1 MRHLVGLPSYKNLGE
16 ALEGVLA
23 RHLAIKRQKN
33 IQETLE
39 EHIPIEQVTRTVR
52 RSPKVERLQQAYRE
66 ERLARYEQVVLLR
79 KQGMSQAAIAKLVGM
94 GQSTVGNWLAAGA
107 YPETTRG
114 P

>member
-1 MRHLVGLPSYKNLGE
+1 
-16 ALEGVLA
+16 LEGVLA